1 MKLTPLIFSLK
12 SSDDRCLRS
21 TVRSYSTYR
30 LVAVWT
36 RRARSDV
43 ALVRAL
49 ARRMSAMRW
58 GGSAAAL
65 DIQV

>member
-36 RRARSDV
+36 QRARSDV
-43 ALVRAL
+43 VLVSVVPPHERDAL
-49 ARRMSAMRW
+49 
-58 GGSAAAL
+58 GG
-65 DIQV
+65 

>member
-30 LVAVWT
+30 LVAVWI
-36 RRARSDV
+36 RRVHSDV
-43 ALVRAL
+43 GLVSVGPPHERDAL
-49 ARRMSAMRW
+49 
-58 GGSAAAL
+58 GG
-65 DIQV
+65 